1 MPAHRAHVRQRQ
13 KSEVQGVVAGL
24 LPPSDN
30 EPEVTARSTLLQPRV
45 AVVLGVPPRWHQ
57 PLFICRLFSTAPAM
71 WWGLPNAIRFL
82 VQLRLLVGLGTG
94 AGASGVVED
103 SLAADEEG
111 LHWVRAIARGSAVTP
126 NLLEAR
132 LRLSETALAI
142 LWCGASAYLSFFFT
156 DCLMSRWLLNYAPQ
170 ATIIRLLTVD
180 ALNWYLTS
188 RVLDLLGGF
197 ANPRMI
203 LPAWIAI
210 ATTLTALYHV
220 TYRKIN
226 IRKETSISVSVF
238 SIASF
243 ISMMAMLLLLHSART
258 TAGDVPIIMYTINFW
273 TRLETFAFKVLEWY
287 VNCGGIK

>member
-142 LWCGASAYLSFFFT
+142 LWVCAGSARRGTGATGTRGGQRVAAVKAAEHSRGADENPVGPEISA
-156 DCLMSRWLLNYAPQ
+156 AP
-170 ATIIRLLTVD
+170 RR
-180 ALNWYLTS
+180 TS
-188 RVLDLLGGF
+188 RSSSQTVSCPGG
-197 ANPRMI
+197 RY
-203 LPAWIAI
+203 LE
-210 ATTLTALYHV
+210 
-220 TYRKIN
+220 N
-226 IRKETSISVSVF
+226 IS
-238 SIASF
+238 
-243 ISMMAMLLLLHSART
+243 RT
-258 TAGDVPIIMYTINFW
+258 CVCPFG
-273 TRLETFAFKVLEWY
+273 
-287 VNCGGIK
+287 